1 MAGAH
6 MQAMSRDA
14 LLPKRAVVVT
24 GASTG
29 IGYGICAV
37 LLQKGFRVFGSVR
50 SQKDAERLQAELGA
64 EAFTPLV
71 FDVTN
76 EAAVKAAA
84 AQVRTL
90 LDTALPLCFLS
101 RCLPDSDYAG
111 TITTLFESRLTLVS
125 NLIFLFNAQVREA
138 LAGSTLFGLVN
149 NAGVSVHGPALLQ
162 PISEVR

>member
-1 MAGAH
+1 MPN
-6 MQAMSRDA
+6 SA

-84 AQVRTL
+84 VQVRIL
-90 LDTALPLCFLS
+90 LDFAVPLCFLL
-101 RCLPDSDYAG
+101 RCLPDLDYAG
-111 TITTLFESRLTLVS
+111 TITTLFEGRLTLVS
-125 NLIFLFNAQVREA
+125 NLQVREA